1 MYGTMRESGLMEIS
15 PQIRI
20 LTMWPGLARTVF
32 LVLNPLR
39 VLCGQ
44 GQQETFSVHTSYP
57 AGSFPSL
64 SCPHP

>member
-44 GQQETFSVHTSYP
+44 GQQP
-57 AGSFPSL
+57 QRLLG
-64 SCPHP
+64 